1 MTQRITQPVSCVSSI
16 LQTLCQIDQAHPGA
30 AAGKTPRA
38 LPVHPLAG
46 SGHDIL
52 LAGQIEQ
59 IEAVFHTDST
69 FSTK

>member
-1 MTQRITQPVSCVSSI
+1 MTQRITQPVSCVSGI
-16 LQTLCQIDQAHPGA
+16 LQILCQIDQAP
-30 AAGKTPRA
+30 P
-38 LPVHPLAG
+38 
-46 SGHDIL
+46 GHDSL